1 VTTNEDT
8 RLLTDDVVV
17 TKALMGPEWGIW
29 ALVYMQVC
37 AHGECPPEL
46 IEQRANEL
54 NPPGSSAPWRLSTEG
69 PDGQDLSPVQ
79 CAQDP
84 ARLHHMLSC

>member
-1 VTTNEDT
+1 M
-8 RLLTDDVVV
+8 DDVVV
-17 TKALMGPEWGIW
+17 TRPFMDAADWGIY

-37 AHGECPPEL
+37 AHGECSPEL

-54 NPPGSSAPWRLSTEG
+54 NPSGVGSWRLTTEHPHPEG
-69 PDGQDLSPVQ
+69 EPLLPVQ
-79 CAQDP
+79 CLEDP